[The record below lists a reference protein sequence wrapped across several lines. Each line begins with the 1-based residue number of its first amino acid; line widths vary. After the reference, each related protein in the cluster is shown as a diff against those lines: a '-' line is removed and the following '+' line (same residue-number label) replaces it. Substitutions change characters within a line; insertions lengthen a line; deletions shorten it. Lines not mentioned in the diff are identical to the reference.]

1 MGNKENKDCSTDASC
16 CTVDGTRTMKDVSE
30 IKKSAEGVLVNITAP
45 DVKAENIENII
56 TSCQTGQCDCMSPDV
71 KKKITGMEFINAN
84 GKLGIAIKG
93 DISEAEIK
101 EAMNNSVKKV

>member
-1 MGNKENKDCSTDASC
+1 MGNDTNNCSTDITGC
-16 CTVDGTRTMKDVSE
+16 CNIDETRTIKDVSE
-30 IKKSAEGVLVNITAP
+30 VKKSAEGVLVNITAA

-71 KKKITGMEFINAN
+71 KAKITGMEFINAD

-101 EAMNNSVKKV
+101 EAMEKSVKIV